1 VLISAQDSHAILNLK
16 VPHGKSHCL
25 IRYEGGVL
33 ITAGGAAPLVGEPSK
48 QIKITSVAY
57 KPASL
62 VVDADVSRDAPNSTI
77 ELRTGQKVLKV
88 RGAKPTLVSSGLY
101 DLVVDPAGNTGPS
114 ASQYRHTEIVVDF
127 VAR

>member
-1 VLISAQDSHAILNLK
+1 
-16 VPHGKSHCL
+16 
-25 IRYEGGVL
+25 
-33 ITAGGAAPLVGEPSK
+33 VGEPSK

-77 ELRTGQKVLKV
+77 ELRTDQEVLKV
-88 RGAKPTLVSSGLY
+88 RGANLTLVSDGIY
-101 DLVVDPAGNTGPS
+101 DLLVDLPGNSAHTAGE
-114 ASQYRHTEIVVDF
+114 YRHTQIVVDL